1 VLPLIHPNH
10 PDIMAAKTAQLVYVS
25 NIATQRKNA
34 GMTQRELA
42 IALEMTEASV
52 QNWESGR
59 AGVTHLQRIVALCD
73 LLDCPVESLVEI
85 VPAATDDAEIT
96 YISHIK
102 ACRKARGLKQRQVA
116 LSLQIT
122 ERTVKAWEKG
132 DMGLEAIAKIIQL
145 CDIFQCPIQDLIQP
159 LKSKATK

>member
-1 VLPLIHPNH
+1 
-10 PDIMAAKTAQLVYVS
+10 MAAKTAQLVYVS

-42 IALEMTEASV
+42 IALAMTEASV

-59 AGVTHLQRIVALCD
+59 AGVTHLQRIVALCE
-73 LLDCPVESLVEI
+73 LLDCPVEALVEI
-85 VPAATDDAEIT
+85 VPGVNETQ

-102 ACRKARGLKQRQVA
+102 ACRKACGLKQRQVA
-116 LSLQIT
+116 LALQIT

-145 CDIFQCPIQDLIQP
+145 CDIFDCPIQDLIQP
-159 LKSKATK
+159 LKPKAPR

>member
-1 VLPLIHPNH
+1 
-10 PDIMAAKTAQLVYVS
+10 MAAKTAQLVYVS

-59 AGVTHLQRIVALCD
+59 AGVIHLQRIVALCE
-73 LLDCPVESLVEI
+73 LLDCPVEALVEK
-85 VPAATDDAEIT
+85 VPAVNETQ

-116 LSLQIT
+116 LALQIT

-145 CDIFQCPIQDLIQP
+145 CEIFDCPIQDLIQP
-159 LKSKATK
+159 LKPKAPR

>member
-1 VLPLIHPNH
+1 
-10 PDIMAAKTAQLVYVS
+10 MAAKTAQLVYVS

-59 AGVTHLQRIVALCD
+59 AGVTHLQRIVALCE
-73 LLDCPVESLVEI
+73 LLDCPVEALVEK
-85 VPAATDDAEIT
+85 VPAVDETQ

-116 LSLQIT
+116 LALQIT

-145 CDIFQCPIQDLIQP
+145 CDIFDCPIQDLMQP
-159 LKSKATK
+159 LKPTAPR